1 MTIMKTKSD
10 IIIKVLSLGIGLAVG
25 IVLIAKVFFEL
36 SYDSFYKD
44 IDRVYNINTWI
55 SMQGNEKDYGQVSGA
70 VAVGFMEEVPGVEA
84 GTRTT
89 YVFNGDT
96 YLDEE
101 GNKLKATLVC
111 ADTCFF
117 KVFDRPILAGDPV
130 KALGKWGSV
139 MVSRS
144 FAEKIA
150 DQVGND
156 GSVTPDQVGND
167 GNVTPDQV
175 GNDGSVTPDQV
186 GNDGSVTPD
195 QVGNDGSVTPDLIGG
210 LSSIIGK
217 QLANEDMPGLKMTIE
232 GVFED
237 FPKNGSLSYDIL
249 LSMDTYGKQSTDNW
263 NGNDRY
269 KGYVKLMPGVD
280 PNTLADAI
288 RKMQEAH
295 QPLEQIEAQGTS
307 FKYFLKSFS
316 KMHTS
321 APEVRQQV
329 VLLSIVAALLILI
342 SLLNY
347 ILIVISSMVKRSK
360 EVGVRKCY
368 GAEGKH
374 IYGMLTKEALLH
386 IVLSL
391 VLAAIIIFAG
401 RSIVENLLGV
411 PFTTLLVPQS
421 MVAIGAVI
429 LFVLIISIVVPAE
442 LYQRIPV
449 YAALKNYTENSRNW
463 KLGLLGVQVLINVFL
478 VVMMLVIGRQ
488 YQVVTHADTGYDYD
502 NLYYISLFDGN
513 RQAVTRAVRALE
525 SLPEV
530 SGVATA
536 YNLPFNGSNGDNVY
550 LPDDDREL
558 FNIADQYECS
568 DGFYELMGIEFLEG
582 RAPRDSSE
590 IVVDEKFVKKMAEFT
605 DWSDGAVGKQVF
617 ITGHDRSRD
626 SQRSYFTISGVYK
639 SYIIGNL
646 TGVDQ
651 RPSALFYGE
660 IGSMSSWMPHVLFK
674 MADQVGHDV
683 MTGSEHNVMTGS
695 DRSSLGK
702 VKATLEQALEGREIN
717 IVSYEE
723 QMRAAYDDSK
733 KMRNTMALGAVFS
746 LLIALLGLIGFIK
759 DESLRRSKEMAVRK
773 INGATTRN
781 ILGVFSMDI
790 MKLSIAA
797 ALIACIGAFFV
808 ARRWL
813 EQFAEKVSLNPLYF
827 IGGTLLVLAIV
838 LGVVVLNCLRIA
850 RANPVDSLKNE

>member
-1 MTIMKTKSD
+1 MRRHSD
-10 IIIKVLSLGIGLAVG
+10 ILIKVLSLGVVLAVG

-44 IDRVYNINTWI
+44 IDRVYTINTWY
-55 SMQGNEKDYGQVSGA
+55 SHQGDEKDYGQVSGA
-70 VAVGFMEEVPGVEA
+70 VAVGFMEEVPGVEV

-101 GNKLKATLVC
+101 GHKLKATLVC

-130 KALGKWGSV
+130 KILGKWGGV

-144 FAEKIA
+144 FAEK
-150 DQVGND
+150 
-156 GSVTPDQVGND
+156 
-167 GNVTPDQV
+167 
-175 GNDGSVTPDQV
+175 
-186 GNDGSVTPD
+186 
-195 QVGNDGSVTPDLIGG
+195 LGG
-210 LSSIIGK
+210 VQEAIGK
-217 QLANEDMPGLKMTIE
+217 QVYNEDMAGLKLPVE

-237 FPKNGSLSYDIL
+237 FPKNGSLDYDIL
-249 LSMDTYGKQSTDNW
+249 LAIETYGKQSTDNW
-263 NGNDRY
+263 LGNDRY

-280 PNTLADAI
+280 PNTLTDAI

-295 QPLEQIEAQGTS
+295 QPLERIEAQGTS
-307 FKYFLKSFS
+307 LRYFLKPFS
-316 KMHTS
+316 TLHTS
-321 APEVRQQV
+321 DPDVKSQV
-329 VLLSIVAALLILI
+329 ILLSIVATLLILI

-347 ILIVISSMVKRSK
+347 ILIVISSLVKRSK

-391 VLAAIIIFAG
+391 ALAAMIIFAG
-401 RSIVENLLGV
+401 RGIVENLLGV
-411 PFTTLLVPQS
+411 PFQTLLVPQS
-421 MVAIGAVI
+421 TMAIAAVI
-429 LFVLIISIVVPAE
+429 IFVLVISIVVPAE
-442 LYQRIPV
+442 LYQRVPV

-478 VVMMLVIGRQ
+478 VVMMLIIGRQ
-488 YQVVTHADTGYDYD
+488 YQKVSHADTGYDYD
-502 NLYYISLFDGN
+502 NLYYISLFDGD
-513 RQAVTRAVRALE
+513 RQAIVRAVNTLK

-536 YNLPFNGSNGDNVY
+536 YNLPFQGSSGDNVC
-550 LPDDDREL
+550 LPGDDREL
-558 FNIADQYECS
+558 FNIADQYDCS
-568 DGFYELMGIEFLEG
+568 DGFYDLMGIRFQEG

-590 IVVDEKFVKKMAEFT
+590 IAVDEKFVARMADFA

-626 SQRSYFTISGVYK
+626 AERSFFTVAGVYK

-646 TGVDQ
+646 TGVDP
-651 RPSALFYGE
+651 RTSALFYGE

-674 MADQVGHDV
+674 IQ
-683 MTGSEHNVMTGS
+683 SE
-695 DRSSLGK
+695 SLAK
-702 VKATLEQALEGREIN
+702 VKETLESALEGREIN
-717 IVSYEE
+717 IMSYEE
-723 QMRAAYDDSK
+723 QMRAAYADSK
-733 KMRNTMALGAVFS
+733 KMRNTMAIGAVFS
-746 LLIALLGLIGFIK
+746 LLIALLGLIGFIR

-773 INGATTRN
+773 INGATTRD
-781 ILGVFSMDI
+781 ILSVFAKDI
-790 MKLSIAA
+790 MILSAVMA
-797 ALIACIGAFFV
+797 VIACIAAFFV

-827 IGGTLLVLAIV
+827 LGGSILVLLIV

-850 RANPVDSLKNE
+850 RANPVESLKNE

>member
-1 MTIMKTKSD
+1 MRRQSD
-10 IIIKVLSLGIGLAVG
+10 ILIKVLSLGVGLAVG

-44 IDRVYNINTWI
+44 IDRVYNINTWY
-55 SMQGNEKDYGQVSGA
+55 SMQGEEKDYGQVSGA
-70 VAVGFMEEVPGVEA
+70 VAVGFMEEIPGVEA

-89 YVFNGDT
+89 FVFNGDT
-96 YLDEE
+96 YLDED
-101 GNKLKATLVC
+101 GNKLKGTLVC

-117 KVFDRPILAGDPV
+117 QVFDRPILAGDPV

-144 FAEKIA
+144 FAEKLA
-150 DQVGND
+150 DSSVAPLSQND
-156 GSVTPDQVGND
+156 NNQIVILNAAKDLYSV
-167 GNVTPDQV
+167 
-175 GNDGSVTPDQV
+175 
-186 GNDGSVTPD
+186 
-195 QVGNDGSVTPDLIGG
+195 
-210 LSSIIGK
+210 IGK
-217 QLANEDMPGLKMTIE
+217 QIYNEDMADLKLTIE

-237 FPKNGSLSYDIL
+237 FPKNGTLDYDIL

-269 KGYVKLMPGVD
+269 KGYVKLMSGVD
-280 PNTLADAI
+280 PNTLTDAI

-295 QPLEQIEAQGTS
+295 QPLEQIEAQGNT
-307 FKYFLKSFS
+307 FRYFLKPFS

-321 APEVRQQV
+321 DPEVKSQV

-374 IYGMLTKEALLH
+374 IYGMLTKEASLH
-386 IVLSL
+386 IFLSL
-391 VLAAIIIFAG
+391 ALAAIIIFAG

-421 MVAIGAVI
+421 IVAIGAVI

-478 VVMMLVIGRQ
+478 VVMMLIIGRQ
-488 YQVVTHADTGYDYD
+488 YQKVSHADTGYDYD
-502 NLYYISLFDGN
+502 NLYYISIFDGD
-513 RQAVTRAVRALE
+513 RQALTRAVRALE

-536 YNLPFNGSNGDNVY
+536 YNLPFQGSNGDNVY

-568 DGFYELMGIEFLEG
+568 DGFYDLMGIEFLEG

-590 IVVDEKFVKKMAEFT
+590 IVVDEKFVKKIAEFT
-605 DWSDGAVGKQVF
+605 DWSDGAIGKQVF
-617 ITGHDRSRD
+617 ITGHDRSRN
-626 SQRSYFTISGVYK
+626 SERSYFTISGVYK

-646 TGVDQ
+646 TGVDE
-651 RPSALFYGE
+651 RPSALFYGD

-674 MADQVGHDV
+674 LRD
-683 MTGSEHNVMTGS
+683 
-695 DRSSLGK
+695 SS
-702 VKATLEQALEGREIN
+702 T
-717 IVSYEE
+717 
-723 QMRAAYDDSK
+723 
-733 KMRNTMALGAVFS
+733 
-746 LLIALLGLIGFIK
+746 
-759 DESLRRSKEMAVRK
+759 
-773 INGATTRN
+773 
-781 ILGVFSMDI
+781 
-790 MKLSIAA
+790 
-797 ALIACIGAFFV
+797 
-808 ARRWL
+808 
-813 EQFAEKVSLNPLYF
+813 
-827 IGGTLLVLAIV
+827 
-838 LGVVVLNCLRIA
+838 
-850 RANPVDSLKNE
+850 

>member
-1 MTIMKTKSD
+1 MTKND
-10 IIIKVLSLGIGLAVG
+10 ILIKVLSLGIGLAVG

-44 IDRVYNINTWI
+44 IDQVYTINTWY
-55 SMQGNEKDYGQVSGA
+55 SHQGEEKDFGQVSGA
-70 VAVGFMEEVPGVEA
+70 VAVGFMEEVPGVEV

-89 YVFNGDT
+89 FVFNGDT
-96 YLDEE
+96 YLDED

-117 KVFDRPILAGDPV
+117 KVFDRPILVGDPV
-130 KALGKWGSV
+130 KVLSKWGSV

-144 FAEKIA
+144 FAEKLVDSSA
-150 DQVGND
+150 SPQND
-156 GSVTPDQVGND
+156 
-167 GNVTPDQV
+167 NVILSGAKD
-175 GNDGSVTPDQV
+175 
-186 GNDGSVTPD
+186 
-195 QVGNDGSVTPDLIGG
+195 
-210 LSSIIGK
+210 LSSVIGK
-217 QLANEDMPGLKMTIE
+217 QVYNEDMEGLKLSIE

-237 FPKNGSLSYDIL
+237 FPKNGSLDYDIL

-263 NGNDRY
+263 LGNDRY
-269 KGYVKLMPGVD
+269 KGYVKLMPSVD
-280 PNTLADAI
+280 PNTLTDAI

-295 QPLEQIEAQGTS
+295 QPLERIEAQGTS
-307 FKYFLKSFS
+307 LKYFLKPFS

-321 APEVRQQV
+321 DPEVKSQV
-329 VLLSIVAALLILI
+329 ILLSIVAALLILI

-386 IVLSL
+386 ILLSL
-391 VLAAIIIFAG
+391 ALAFVIIFAG

-411 PFTTLLVPQS
+411 PFQTLLVPQS
-421 MVAIGAVI
+421 MMAIIAV
-429 LFVLIISIVVPAE
+429 LVFVLVISIVVPAE

-478 VVMMLVIGRQ
+478 VVMMLIIGRQ
-488 YQVVTHADTGYDYD
+488 YQKVSNADTGYNYD
-502 NLYYISLFDGN
+502 NLYFISLFDGD
-513 RQAVTRAVRALE
+513 RQAITRAVRTLE

-568 DGFYELMGIEFLEG
+568 DGFYDLMGIEFLEG

-617 ITGHDRSRD
+617 ITGHDRSSDTER
-626 SQRSYFTISGVYK
+626 RYFTISGVYK
-639 SYIIGNL
+639 SYLIGNL
-646 TGVDQ
+646 TGVDP

-674 MADQVGHDV
+674 LDASANGLS
-683 MTGSEHNVMTGS
+683 MTKE
-695 DRSSLGK
+695 
-702 VKATLEQALEGREIN
+702 ALEQALEGREIN

-723 QMRAAYDDSK
+723 EMRAAYSDSK
-733 KMRNTMALGAVFS
+733 KMRDTMAIGAVFS
-746 LLIALLGLIGFIK
+746 LLIALLGLIGFIR

-773 INGATTRN
+773 INGATTRD
-781 ILGVFSMDI
+781 ILGTFAKDI
-790 MKLSIAA
+790 MKLSVVMAV
-797 ALIACIGAFFV
+797 IACVSAFFV
-808 ARRWL
+808 AHKWL

-827 IGGTLLVLAIV
+827 IGGAVLVLLIV

-850 RANPVDSLKNE
+850 RANPVESLKNE

>member
-1 MTIMKTKSD
+1 MKTKSD
-10 IIIKVLSLGIGLAVG
+10 ILIKVLSLGVGLAVG
-25 IVLIAKVFFEL
+25 VVLIAKVFFEL

-44 IDRVYNINTWI
+44 IDRVYTINTWY
-55 SMQGNEKDYGQVSGA
+55 SRLGDEGDYGQVSGA
-70 VAVGFMEEVPGVEA
+70 VAVGFMEEVPGVEV

-89 YVFNGDT
+89 FVFNGDT

-101 GNKLKATLVC
+101 GHKLKATLVC

-117 KVFDRPILAGDPV
+117 QVFDRPILAGNPV
-130 KALGKWGSV
+130 KILGKWGGV

-144 FAEKIA
+144 FAEKLGGVQEA
-150 DQVGND
+150 
-156 GSVTPDQVGND
+156 
-167 GNVTPDQV
+167 
-175 GNDGSVTPDQV
+175 
-186 GNDGSVTPD
+186 
-195 QVGNDGSVTPDLIGG
+195 IGRQ
-210 LSSIIGK
+210 IY
-217 QLANEDMPGLKMTIE
+217 NEDMAGLKLPVE

-237 FPKNGSLSYDIL
+237 FPENGSLDYDIL
-249 LSMDTYGKQSTDNW
+249 LSIETYGKQSTDNW
-263 NGNDRY
+263 LGNDRY

-280 PNTLADAI
+280 PNTLTDAI

-295 QPLEQIEAQGTS
+295 QPLEQIETQGTS
-307 FKYFLKSFS
+307 LKYFLKPFS

-321 APEVRQQV
+321 NPEVKTQV
-329 VLLSIVAALLILI
+329 ILLSIVAVLLILI

-347 ILIVISSMVKRSK
+347 ILIVISSMVKRSR

-391 VLAAIIIFAG
+391 ALAAIIIFAG

-411 PFTTLLVPQS
+411 PFQTLLVPQS
-421 MVAIGAVI
+421 IVAIVAVI
-429 LFVLIISIVVPAE
+429 LFVLITSIVVPAE

-478 VVMMLVIGRQ
+478 VVMMLIIGRQ
-488 YQVVTHADTGYDYD
+488 YQKVSHADTGYDYK
-502 NLYYISLFDGN
+502 NLYYIDMFDGD
-513 RQAVTRAVRALE
+513 RQALARAAGTLR

-530 SGVATA
+530 TGVAA
-536 YNLPFNGSNGDNVY
+536 SYNLPFQGSSGDNVY

-568 DGFYELMGIEFLEG
+568 SDFYDLMGIRFLEG

-590 IVVDEKFVKKMAEFT
+590 IVVDEKFVAKMAEFT

-626 SQRSYFTISGVYK
+626 SDRSYFTIAGVYK
-639 SYIIGNL
+639 SYLIGNL
-646 TGVDQ
+646 TGVDS
-651 RPSALFYGE
+651 RPNALFYGE
-660 IGSMSSWMPHVLFK
+660 IGSMSSWMPHTLFK
-674 MADQVGHDV
+674 VHPDA
-683 MTGSEHNVMTGS
+683 
-695 DRSSLGK
+695 LPK
-702 VKATLEQALEGREIN
+702 VREALEQALEGREIN
-717 IVSYEE
+717 ILSYEE
-723 QMRAAYDDSK
+723 QMRSAYAESK

-746 LLIALLGLIGFIK
+746 LLIALLGLIGFIR

-773 INGATTRN
+773 INGATTQD
-781 ILGVFSMDI
+781 ILGVFANDI
-790 MKLSIAA
+790 MKLSAVMA
-797 ALIACIGAFFV
+797 VIACVAAFFV
-808 ARRWL
+808 AHKWL

-827 IGGTLLVLAIV
+827 IGGAVLVLLIV

-850 RANPVDSLKNE
+850 RDNPVESLKNE

>member
-1 MTIMKTKSD
+1 MTAKMAQNAAIVPCCGTLTAPNDYPLNKVRTKND
-10 IIIKVLSLGIGLAVG
+10 IFIKVLSLGIGLAVG

-44 IDRVYNINTWI
+44 IDRVYCIRTWY
-55 SMQGNEKDYGQVSGA
+55 SQHGDEHDYGQVSGA
-70 VAVGFMEEVPGVEA
+70 VSVGFMEEVPGVEV

-96 YLDEE
+96 YLDED

-117 KVFDRPILAGDPV
+117 KVFDRPILAGNPV
-130 KALGKWGSV
+130 KILGKWGGV

-144 FAEKIA
+144 FAEKILRSA
-150 DQVGND
+150 QDDISTV
-156 GSVTPDQVGND
+156 
-167 GNVTPDQV
+167 
-175 GNDGSVTPDQV
+175 
-186 GNDGSVTPD
+186 
-195 QVGNDGSVTPDLIGG
+195 IGRQ
-210 LSSIIGK
+210 IY
-217 QLANEDMPGLKMTIE
+217 NEDMAGLKLPIE

-237 FPKNGSLSYDIL
+237 FPKNGSLDYDIL
-249 LSMDTYGKQSTDNW
+249 LAIETYGKQSTDNW
-263 NGNDRY
+263 LGNDRY

-280 PNTLADAI
+280 PNTLTDAI
-288 RKMQEAH
+288 RKMQESH
-295 QPLEQIEAQGTS
+295 QPLAQIEAQGTS
-307 FKYFLKSFS
+307 LRYFLKPFS
-316 KMHTS
+316 TLHTS
-321 APEVRQQV
+321 DPEVKSQV
-329 VLLSIVAALLILI
+329 ILLSIVAALLILI

-347 ILIVISSMVKRSK
+347 ILIVISSLVKRSK

-386 IVLSL
+386 ILLSL
-391 VLAAIIIFAG
+391 VLAGAIIFAG

-411 PFTTLLVPQS
+411 PFQTLLVPQS
-421 MVAIGAVI
+421 IVAIVAVI
-429 LFVLIISIVVPAE
+429 LFVLVISIVVPAE

-478 VVMMLVIGRQ
+478 VVMMLIIGRQ
-488 YQVVTHADTGYDYD
+488 YQKVSHADTGYDYK
-502 NLYYISLFDGN
+502 NLYYFDMFDGD
-513 RQAVTRAVRALE
+513 RQALTRAHQTLK

-530 SGVATA
+530 SAVAAA
-536 YNLPFNGSNGDNVY
+536 YNLPFQGSSGDNVY

-568 DGFYELMGIEFLEG
+568 SDFYDLMGIQFLEG
-582 RAPRDSSE
+582 RAPKDSSE
-590 IVVDEKFVKKMAEFT
+590 IVVDEKFVAKMAEFT

-626 SQRSYFTISGVYK
+626 SGRSYFTISGVYK
-639 SYIIGNL
+639 SYLIGNL
-646 TGVDQ
+646 TGVDP

-660 IGSMSSWMPHVLFK
+660 IGSMSSWMPHTFFK
-674 MADQVGHDV
+674 VHPEA
-683 MTGSEHNVMTGS
+683 
-695 DRSSLGK
+695 LPK
-702 VKATLEQALEGREIN
+702 VRQALEQALEGHEIN

-773 INGATTRN
+773 INGATTRD
-781 ILGVFSMDI
+781 ILGVFATDI
-790 MKLSIAA
+790 MKLSAVMA
-797 ALIACIGAFFV
+797 VIACMAAYFV
-808 ARRWL
+808 AHKWL

-827 IGGTLLVLAIV
+827 IGGAVLVLLIV

-850 RANPVDSLKNE
+850 RANPVESLKNE

>member
-1 MTIMKTKSD
+1 MNKNSD
-10 IIIKVLSLGIGLAVG
+10 ILIKVLSLGIGLAVG

-44 IDRVYNINTWI
+44 IDRVYTIRTWY
-55 SMQGNEKDYGQVSGA
+55 SQHGDEHDYGQVSGA
-70 VAVGFMEEVPGVEA
+70 VSVGFMEEVPGVEI

-96 YLDEE
+96 YLDEN

-130 KALGKWGSV
+130 KVLGKWGSV

-144 FAEKIA
+144 FAEKM
-150 DQVGND
+150 
-156 GSVTPDQVGND
+156 
-167 GNVTPDQV
+167 
-175 GNDGSVTPDQV
+175 
-186 GNDGSVTPD
+186 
-195 QVGNDGSVTPDLIGG
+195 GG
-210 LSSIIGK
+210 VQECIGK
-217 QLANEDMPGLKMTIE
+217 QIANADMDGLKLTIE

-237 FPKNGSLSYDIL
+237 FPKNGSLDYDIL
-249 LSMDTYGKQSTDNW
+249 LSMETYGKQSTDNW
-263 NGNDRY
+263 LGNDRY
-269 KGYVKLMPGVD
+269 KGYVKLMPGGD
-280 PNTLADAI
+280 PNTLTDAI

-295 QPLEQIEAQGTS
+295 QPLERIEAQGTS
-307 FKYFLKSFS
+307 LRYFLKPFN

-321 APEVRQQV
+321 VPEVRQTV
-329 VLLSIVAALLILI
+329 ILLSIVAALLILI

-374 IYGMLTKEALLH
+374 IYGMLSKEAVLH
-386 IVLSL
+386 IALSL
-391 VLAAIIIFAG
+391 VLAAIIIFTG

-421 MVAIGAVI
+421 IVAIGAVI

-449 YAALKNYTENSRNW
+449 YAALKNYTEDSRNW

-478 VVMMLVIGRQ
+478 VVMMLIIGRQ
-488 YQVVTHADTGYDYD
+488 YQKVSHADTGYDYG
-502 NLYYISLFDGN
+502 NLYYISLFDGD
-513 RQAVTRAVRALE
+513 RQAVTRAVRTLE

-536 YNLPFNGSNGDNVY
+536 YNLPFQGSNGDNVY

-568 DGFYELMGIEFLEG
+568 DGFYDLMGIEFLEG

-590 IVVDEKFVKKMAEFT
+590 IVVDEKFVAKMAEFT

-617 ITGHDRSRD
+617 ITGHDKNGMMD
-626 SQRSYFTISGVYK
+626 KGYFTISGVYK

-646 TGVDQ
+646 TGVDE

-660 IGSMSSWMPHVLFK
+660 IGSMGSWMPHVLFK
-674 MADQVGHDV
+674 VQSM
-683 MTGSEHNVMTGS
+683 
-695 DRSSLGK
+695 SLAK
-702 VKATLEQALEGREIN
+702 VKEALEKALEGREIN
-717 IVSYEE
+717 IISYEE

-773 INGATTRN
+773 INGATTRD

-790 MKLSIAA
+790 MQLSIAA
-797 ALIACIGAFFV
+797 ALIACVAAYFV
-808 ARRWL
+808 ARKWL
-813 EQFAEKVSLNPLYF
+813 EQFAEKVPLNSLYF
-827 IGGTLLVLAIV
+827 TGGALLVLAIV

-850 RANPVDSLKNE
+850 RANPVESLKNE

>member
-1 MTIMKTKSD
+1 MKKNSD
-10 IIIKVLSLGIGLAVG
+10 ILIKVLSLGIGLAVG
-25 IVLIAKVFFEL
+25 IVLIAKVFYEL

-44 IDRVYNINTWI
+44 IDRVYTIRTWY
-55 SMQGNEKDYGQVSGA
+55 SHQGEEKDYGQVSGA
-70 VAVGFMEEVPGVEA
+70 VAVGFMDEVPGVEA

-89 YVFNGDT
+89 FVFNGDT

-144 FAEKIA
+144 FAEKLVDSSA
-150 DQVGND
+150 SPQND
-156 GSVTPDQVGND
+156 NAVASPQND
-167 GNVTPDQV
+167 NAVASPQNDNNVILSAAKD
-175 GNDGSVTPDQV
+175 
-186 GNDGSVTPD
+186 
-195 QVGNDGSVTPDLIGG
+195 
-210 LSSIIGK
+210 LSSVIGK
-217 QLANEDMPGLKMTIE
+217 QIANSDMDGLKLTIE

-237 FPKNGSLSYDIL
+237 FPKNGSLDYDIL
-249 LSMDTYGKQSTDNW
+249 LSMETYGKQSTDNW
-263 NGNDRY
+263 LGNDRY

-280 PNTLADAI
+280 PNTLTDAI

-295 QPLEQIEAQGTS
+295 QPLERIEAQGTS
-307 FKYFLKSFS
+307 LRYFLKPFS
-316 KMHTS
+316 KLHTS

-329 VLLSIVAALLILI
+329 ILLSIVAALLILI

-391 VLAAIIIFAG
+391 ALAAVIIFAG

-411 PFTTLLVPQS
+411 PFQTLLVPQS
-421 MVAIGAVI
+421 IVAIAVV
-429 LFVLIISIVVPAE
+429 LVFVLIISIVVPAE

-463 KLGLLGVQVLINVFL
+463 KLGLLGFQVLINVFL
-478 VVMMLVIGRQ
+478 VVMMLIIGRQ
-488 YQVVTHADTGYDYD
+488 YQKVSHANTGYDYD
-502 NLYYISLFDGN
+502 KLYYISLFDGD
-513 RQAVTRAVRALE
+513 RQAITRAVRTLE

-530 SGVATA
+530 RGVATA
-536 YNLPFNGSNGDNVY
+536 YNLPYNGSNGDNVY

-568 DGFYELMGIEFLEG
+568 DGFYDLMGIEFLEG

-590 IVVDEKFVKKMAEFT
+590 IVVDEKFVTKMAEFT

-626 SQRSYFTISGVYK
+626 AQRSYFTISGVYR

-646 TGVDQ
+646 TGVDE

-674 MADQVGHDV
+674 VDSS
-683 MTGSEHNVMTGS
+683 T
-695 DRSSLGK
+695 SLGMT
-702 VKATLEQALEGREIN
+702 KAALEKALEGREIN

-733 KMRNTMALGAVFS
+733 KMRNTMAIGSVFS

-773 INGATTRN
+773 INGATTRD
-781 ILGVFSMDI
+781 ILGVFATDI
-790 MKLSIAA
+790 MKLSGVMAV
-797 ALIACIGAFFV
+797 LACIGAFFV

-827 IGGTLLVLAIV
+827 IGGAVLVLAIV

>member
-1 MTIMKTKSD
+1 MRRHSD
-10 IIIKVLSLGIGLAVG
+10 ILIKVLSLGVGLAVG

-44 IDRVYNINTWI
+44 IDRVYTINTWY
-55 SMQGNEKDYGQVSGA
+55 SHQGDEKDYGQVSGA
-70 VAVGFMEEVPGVEA
+70 VAVGFMEEVPGVEV

-101 GNKLKATLVC
+101 GHKLKATLVC

-130 KALGKWGSV
+130 KILGKWGGV

-144 FAEKIA
+144 FAEK
-150 DQVGND
+150 
-156 GSVTPDQVGND
+156 
-167 GNVTPDQV
+167 
-175 GNDGSVTPDQV
+175 
-186 GNDGSVTPD
+186 
-195 QVGNDGSVTPDLIGG
+195 LGG
-210 LSSIIGK
+210 VQEAIGK
-217 QLANEDMPGLKMTIE
+217 QVYNEDMAGLKLPVE

-237 FPKNGSLSYDIL
+237 FPKNGSLDYDIL
-249 LSMDTYGKQSTDNW
+249 LAIETYGKQSTDNW
-263 NGNDRY
+263 LGNDRY

-280 PNTLADAI
+280 PNTLTDAI

-295 QPLEQIEAQGTS
+295 QPLERIEAQGTS
-307 FKYFLKSFS
+307 LRYFLKPFS
-316 KMHTS
+316 TLHTS
-321 APEVRQQV
+321 DPDVKSQV
-329 VLLSIVAALLILI
+329 ILLSIVATLLILI

-347 ILIVISSMVKRSK
+347 ILIVISSLVKRSK

-391 VLAAIIIFAG
+391 ALAAMIIFAG
-401 RSIVENLLGV
+401 RGIVENLLGV
-411 PFTTLLVPQS
+411 PFQTLLVPQS
-421 MVAIGAVI
+421 TMAIAAVI
-429 LFVLIISIVVPAE
+429 IFVLVISIVVPAE
-442 LYQRIPV
+442 LYQRVPV

-478 VVMMLVIGRQ
+478 VVMMLIIGRQ
-488 YQVVTHADTGYDYD
+488 YQKVSHADTGYDYD
-502 NLYYISLFDGN
+502 NLYYISLFDGD
-513 RQAVTRAVRALE
+513 RQAIVRAVNTLK

-536 YNLPFNGSNGDNVY
+536 YNLPFQGSSGDNVC
-550 LPDDDREL
+550 LPGDDREL
-558 FNIADQYECS
+558 FNIADQYDCS
-568 DGFYELMGIEFLEG
+568 DGFYDLMGIRFQEG

-590 IVVDEKFVKKMAEFT
+590 IAVDEKFVARMADFA

-626 SQRSYFTISGVYK
+626 AERSFFTVAGVYK

-646 TGVDQ
+646 TGVDP

-674 MADQVGHDV
+674 IQ
-683 MTGSEHNVMTGS
+683 SE
-695 DRSSLGK
+695 SLAK
-702 VKATLEQALEGREIN
+702 VKETLESALEGREIN
-717 IVSYEE
+717 IMSYEE
-723 QMRAAYDDSK
+723 QMRAAYADSK
-733 KMRNTMALGAVFS
+733 KMRNTMAIGAVFS
-746 LLIALLGLIGFIK
+746 LLIALLGLIGFIR

-773 INGATTRN
+773 INGATTRD
-781 ILGVFSMDI
+781 ILSVFAKDI
-790 MKLSIAA
+790 MILSAVMA
-797 ALIACIGAFFV
+797 VIACIAAFFV

-827 IGGTLLVLAIV
+827 LGGSILVLLIV

-850 RANPVDSLKNE
+850 RANPVESLKNE

>member
-1 MTIMKTKSD
+1 MTKND
-10 IIIKVLSLGIGLAVG
+10 ILIKVLSLGIGLAVG

-44 IDRVYNINTWI
+44 IDRVYTINTWY
-55 SMQGNEKDYGQVSGA
+55 SHQGEEKDFGQVSGA
-70 VAVGFMEEVPGVEA
+70 VAVGFMEEVPGVEV

-89 YVFNGDT
+89 FVFNGDT
-96 YLDEE
+96 YLDED

-117 KVFDRPILAGDPV
+117 KVFDRSILVGDPV
-130 KALGKWGSV
+130 KVLSKWGSV

-144 FAEKIA
+144 FAEKLVDSSA
-150 DQVGND
+150 SPQND
-156 GSVTPDQVGND
+156 
-167 GNVTPDQV
+167 NVILSGAKD
-175 GNDGSVTPDQV
+175 
-186 GNDGSVTPD
+186 
-195 QVGNDGSVTPDLIGG
+195 
-210 LSSIIGK
+210 LSSVIGK
-217 QLANEDMPGLKMTIE
+217 QVYNEDMEGLKLSIE

-237 FPKNGSLSYDIL
+237 FPKNGSLGYDIL

-263 NGNDRY
+263 LGNDRY
-269 KGYVKLMPGVD
+269 KGYVKLMPSVD
-280 PNTLADAI
+280 PNTLTDAI
-288 RKMQEAH
+288 RKMQETH
-295 QPLEQIEAQGTS
+295 QPLERIEAQGTS
-307 FKYFLKSFS
+307 LKYFLKPFS

-321 APEVRQQV
+321 DPEVKSQV
-329 VLLSIVAALLILI
+329 ILLSIVAALLILI

-386 IVLSL
+386 ILLSL
-391 VLAAIIIFAG
+391 ALAFVIIFAG

-411 PFTTLLVPQS
+411 PFQTLLVPQS
-421 MVAIGAVI
+421 MMAIIAV
-429 LFVLIISIVVPAE
+429 LVFVLVISIVVPAE

-478 VVMMLVIGRQ
+478 VVMMLIIGRQ
-488 YQVVTHADTGYDYD
+488 YQKVSNADTGYKYD
-502 NLYYISLFDGN
+502 NLYFISLFDGD
-513 RQAVTRAVRALE
+513 RQAITRAVRTLE

-568 DGFYELMGIEFLEG
+568 DGFYDLMGIEFLEG

-617 ITGHDRSRD
+617 ITGHDRSSDTER
-626 SQRSYFTISGVYK
+626 RYFTISGVYK
-639 SYIIGNL
+639 SYLIGNL
-646 TGVDQ
+646 TGVDP

-674 MADQVGHDV
+674 LDASANGLS
-683 MTGSEHNVMTGS
+683 MTKE
-695 DRSSLGK
+695 
-702 VKATLEQALEGREIN
+702 ALEQALEGREIN

-723 QMRAAYDDSK
+723 EMRAAYSDSK
-733 KMRNTMALGAVFS
+733 KMRDTMAIGAVFS
-746 LLIALLGLIGFIK
+746 LLIALLGLIGFIR

-773 INGATTRN
+773 INGATTRD
-781 ILGVFSMDI
+781 ILGTFAKDI
-790 MKLSIAA
+790 MKLSVVMAV
-797 ALIACIGAFFV
+797 IACVAAFFV
-808 ARRWL
+808 AHKWL

-827 IGGTLLVLAIV
+827 IGGSVLVLLIV

-850 RANPVDSLKNE
+850 RANPVESLKNE

>member
-1 MTIMKTKSD
+1 MKKNSD
-10 IIIKVLSLGIGLAVG
+10 ILIKVLSLGIGLAVG

-44 IDRVYNINTWI
+44 IDRVYTIRTWY
-55 SMQGNEKDYGQVSGA
+55 SQQGDEHDYGQVSGA
-70 VAVGFMEEVPGVEA
+70 VAVGFMEEVPGVEV

-96 YLDEE
+96 YLDEN

-117 KVFDRPILAGDPV
+117 KVFDRPILAGDPEQ
-130 KALGKWGSV
+130 ALSKWGCV

-144 FAEKIA
+144 FAEKLVDEMPGQA
-150 DQVGND
+150 GHDVSG
-156 GSVTPDQVGND
+156 V
-167 GNVTPDQV
+167 
-175 GNDGSVTPDQV
+175 
-186 GNDGSVTPD
+186 
-195 QVGNDGSVTPDLIGG
+195 
-210 LSSIIGK
+210 IGK
-217 QLANEDMPGLKMTIE
+217 QIANADMDGLKLTIE

-237 FPKNGSLSYDIL
+237 FPKNGSLDYDIL
-249 LSMDTYGKQSTDNW
+249 LSMETYGKQSTDNW
-263 NGNDRY
+263 MGNDRY

-280 PNTLADAI
+280 PNTLTEAI

-307 FKYFLKSFS
+307 LKYFLKPFS

-321 APEVRQQV
+321 SPEVKTQV
-329 VLLSIVAALLILI
+329 ILLSIVAALLIII

-386 IVLSL
+386 IILSL
-391 VLAAIIIFAG
+391 ALAAVIIFAG

-411 PFTTLLVPQS
+411 PFQTLLVPQS
-421 MVAIGAVI
+421 ILAIAAV
-429 LFVLIISIVVPAE
+429 LVFVLVISIVVPAE

-449 YAALKNYTENSRNW
+449 YAALKNYTENSRRW

-478 VVMMLVIGRQ
+478 VVMMLIIGRQ
-488 YQVVTHADTGYDYD
+488 YQKVSNADTGYDYK
-502 NLYYISLFDGN
+502 NLYYFDLFDGD
-513 RQAVTRAVRALE
+513 RQALVRAAETLRG
-525 SLPEV
+525 LPEV
-530 SGVATA
+530 TGVAA
-536 YNLPFNGSNGDNVY
+536 SYNLPFQGSSGDNVY
-550 LPDDDREL
+550 LPDDDRSL

-568 DGFYELMGIEFLEG
+568 GDFYDLMGIQFVEG

-590 IVVDEKFVKKMAEFT
+590 IVVDEKFVTKMAEFT
-605 DWSDGAVGKQVF
+605 DWSDGAVGKLVF
-617 ITGHDRSRD
+617 ITGHDRSGDTGR
-626 SQRSYFTISGVYK
+626 RYFTISGIYK
-639 SYIIGNL
+639 PYLIGNL
-646 TGVDQ
+646 TGVDE

-660 IGSMSSWMPHVLFK
+660 IGSMSSWMPHILFK
-674 MADQVGHDV
+674 VRP
-683 MTGSEHNVMTGS
+683 E
-695 DRSSLGK
+695 
-702 VKATLEQALEGREIN
+702 ALENVRGALNEALPDKEIN

-723 QMRAAYDDSK
+723 QMRAAYADSK

-746 LLIALLGLIGFIK
+746 LLIALLGLIGFIR

-773 INGATTRN
+773 INGATTRD
-781 ILGVFSMDI
+781 ILSVFAKDI
-790 MKLSIAA
+790 MKLSAVMA
-797 ALIACIGAFFV
+797 VIACIAAYFV
-808 ARRWL
+808 AHKWL

-827 IGGTLLVLAIV
+827 IGGALLVLTIV

-850 RANPVDSLKNE
+850 RANPVESLKAE